1 MIPVALVQKYDMV
14 TLEKCIE
21 MFGESANTERT
32 FYQTFLMRT
41 DHIPLKLIEGSVSSA
56 DVAEELK
63 YREIARQE
71 IARLEGHPYEPK
83 EGTSLDTYVFTIT
96 GRANVAAAEQTRKAL
111 QLFCQTLSDDKA
123 LEVAT
128 VFPAYEVDRAYVV
141 GDMFSYGENSTGDP
155 QLYKVVQAHTSQE
168 DWKPDATPALYTAIG
183 LNPAGYPIWS
193 KPTGAHDAYNKGDI
207 VSYNKKLYKSL
218 IDGNVYSPDEYP
230 AGWEEYNEIPTAG

>member
-1 MIPVALVQKYDMV
+1 MRIPDTVLKTYGCL
-14 TLEKCIE
+14 TLEEYRFMFPEIE
-21 MFGESANTERT
+21 NKEEAIYRS
-32 FYQTFLMRT
+32 FLSKT
-41 DHIPLKLIEGSVSSA
+41 DHIPLKLIEESISSA

-71 IARLEGHPYEPK
+71 MARLEGKPYEPK
-83 EGTSLDTYVFTIT
+83 EGTPLNNYVFTMT
-96 GRANVAAAEQTRKAL
+96 GGANVAAAEQTRKAL

-128 VFPAYEVDRAYVV
+128 VFPAYEVGRAYTV
-141 GDMFSYGENSTGDP
+141 GDMFSYGKNSTGDP

-193 KPTGAHDAYNKGDI
+193 KPTGAHDAYSKGDI
-207 VSYNKKLYKSL
+207 VSYNEKLYKSL
-218 IDGNVYSPDEYP
+218 IDGNTWSPEEYP
-230 AGWEEYNEIPTAG
+230 AGWELYTE